1 MGESE
6 GDVDREVAAL
16 EGTAALP
23 RRNGELVFQAPWEG
37 RAFGMAVA
45 LRDRGVYRWDEF
57 RELLVQRVAGG
68 PPGYYESWL
77 EAFED
82 LLLARGLIGH
92 AELRARA
99 QEFKDLRRD
108 PLL

>member
-1 MGESE
+1 MTHIPSSRR
-6 GDVDREVAAL
+6 VRKQL
-16 EGTAALP
+16 HILP
-23 RRNGELVFQAPWEG
+23 PRYLPSG
-37 RAFGMAVA
+37 
-45 LRDRGVYRWDEF
+45 RGVYRWDEF
-57 RELLVQRVAGG
+57 RELLVQRIAGG